1 MGKYLKK
8 YNTKVV
14 LDAVQSST
22 TGQPWVGSESE
33 TNSVRYEP
41 KGIVEIGNGELID
54 PGTPENPEIG
64 DGDKELQ

>member
-8 YNTKVV
+8 YGTKVL

-22 TGQPWVGSESE
+22 TGQPWVGAETM

-41 KGIVEIGNGELID
+41 KGIIEIGDGEVTD
-54 PGTPENPEIG
+54 PGTPEIPEIEE
-64 DGDKELQ
+64 GDKEL